1 MYLNCHSYFSLRF
14 GTLSIKD
21 LVSEGYD
28 KGTEVMAL
36 TDINN
41 TSGVFDFYNQCNA
54 VGIKPIIGI
63 EFRNEDELVYVGLAK
78 NNQGFQ
84 ELNIHLSTHNAQK
97 KPFAVSAPLF
107 NEVYII
113 YPWGKKQPEELRENE
128 FIGIR
133 ISDLTK
139 LVASDLR
146 KHQDKLIMFPAVTF
160 KDKKGFNTHRLL
172 RAIDKNTLLSRLEP
186 ESQASFEEI
195 MLPVDQLMSLYGRY
209 YKIISTTTRLI
220 ESCNIVFN
228 LENKS
233 KKTFSR
239 DKENDKLQLEKL
251 AMEGLIKRYGTGNK
265 YNQALNRV
273 IKELEIINKQNFN
286 ANFLITWDILRYA
299 ISKNFSYVGR
309 GSGANSIVAYCLGI
323 TDVDPIDLDLYFERF
338 LNPHRSS
345 PPDFDIDFCWKE
357 RDEII
362 DYIFNKYKT
371 KHTALLATYNTF
383 KGKSII
389 RELGKVFGLPKPEI
403 DAIINDRKSPLIK
416 DKDHIVRMIFNY
428 GKNIES
434 FPNHLSIH
442 AGGILITEEPISC
455 YTATDLPPKGFPITH
470 FDMFAA
476 EEMGFYKYDILGQR
490 GLGHI
495 KDSIRLIHRNTGN
508 LIEPDPEI
516 AKKDEKVKEQLK
528 AADTIGCFYI
538 ESPGMRMLLKK
549 LRCQD
554 YHTLVAASSIIR
566 PGVAQSGMMQQYIHR
581 FHHPDQV
588 KYPHPKME
596 ELLKET
602 YGVMVYQEDVI
613 KVAHHFAGFDL
624 GEAGVLRRAMSGKYK
639 GYSGF
644 QLVKDK
650 FFSNCKEKGY
660 PDELAKEVWRQIE
673 SFGGYSFSKAHSA
686 SFAVESYQSLYL
698 KSYYPLEFYTA
709 VINNFGGFYNTE
721 FYVHQA
727 RMHGADLQAPCV
739 NHSEWQTTIYGKTI
753 YLGFVHLKSLEER
766 LGQVIAIERE
776 VAGEFKDL
784 IDFIKRIPLSLEQLN
799 ILIRIGAFRFT
810 GKNKKVLLIEAA
822 LYLSET
828 KQKPQSIELFALEPK
843 ELKLPALASFTFEDA
858 FDQIDLLEFPLCFPF
873 DLLPEEQKIG
883 ITFKEMLN
891 SIGKNVSM
899 VGYFV
904 TSKDLYTIKND
915 LMSFMHFID
924 RNGETFDTTHF
935 PPSLKQYPFQ
945 GRGFYLMKGKVV
957 EEFGY
962 PSLEV
967 SYMEKLPMVT
977 KEVIYESERP

>member
-1 MYLNCHSYFSLRF
+1 MYLNCHSYFSLKF

-41 TSGVFDFYNQCNA
+41 TSGAFDFYKECNA

-84 ELNIHLSTHNAQK
+84 ELNIHLSTHNTQK
-97 KPFAVSAPLF
+97 KKFGTNAPDF
-107 NEVYII
+107 NHAYII
-113 YPWGKKQPEELRENE
+113 YPFGKKQPEELKENE
-128 FIGIR
+128 YIGIR
-133 ISDLTK
+133 MGDLNK
-139 LVASDLR
+139 LIASDLR
-146 KHQDKLIMFPAVTF
+146 KHQDKLIMFPSVTF

-186 ESQASFEEI
+186 ESQASFEEM
-195 MLPVDQLMSLYGRY
+195 MLPMDKLMGLYGRY
-209 YKIISTTTRLI
+209 PKIINTTMQLI
-220 ESCNIVFN
+220 ESCDIEFN
-228 LENKS
+228 SES
-233 KKTFSR
+233 KNRKTLSGDQEDDR
-239 DKENDKLQLEKL
+239 LLLEKL
-251 AMEGLIKRYGTGNK
+251 AMDGLIRRYGTKNTK
-265 YNQALNRV
+265 AFNRV
-273 IKELEIINKQNFN
+273 IKELKIINDLKFN
-286 ANFLITWDILRYA
+286 AYFLITWDILRYA

-323 TDVDPIDLDLYFERF
+323 TDVDPIELDLYFERF
-338 LNPHRSS
+338 LNPYRTS
-345 PPDFDIDFCWKE
+345 PPDFDIDFSWKE
-357 RDEII
+357 RDEVT
-362 DYIFNKYKT
+362 DYIFKRYGT

-416 DKDHIVRMIFNY
+416 DKDHIVKMIFNY

-442 AGGILITEEPISC
+442 AGGILITEQPISC
-455 YTATDLPPKGFPITH
+455 YTAVDLPPKGFPITH
-470 FDMFAA
+470 FDMFVA
-476 EEMGFYKYDILGQR
+476 EDMGLYKYDILSQR

-495 KDSIRLIHRNTGN
+495 KDSIRLIHRNTGK
-508 LIEPDPEI
+508 LVEADPEL
-516 AKKDEKVKEQLK
+516 AKKDPKVKEQIK

-549 LRCQD
+549 LRCED
-554 YHTLVAASSIIR
+554 YQTLVAASSIIR

-588 KYPHPKME
+588 KYLHPKME

-602 YGVMVYQEDVI
+602 FGVMVYQEDVI
-613 KVAHHFAGFDL
+613 KVAHHFAGLDL
-624 GEAGVLRRAMSGKYK
+624 GEADILRRAMSGKYK

-660 PDELAKEVWRQIE
+660 SDELAKEVWRQIE

-698 KSYYPLEFYTA
+698 KTHYPLEFYTA

-727 RMHGADLQAPCV
+727 RMNGADIQAPCV

-753 YLGFVHLKSLEER
+753 YLGFVHIKSLEER
-766 LGQVIAIERE
+766 LGQIIAVERE

-784 IDFIKRIPLSLEQLN
+784 IDFIKRIPISLEQLN

-810 GKNKKVLLIEAA
+810 GKNKKVLLIEGA

-828 KQKPQSIELFALEPK
+828 KQKPQSIELFSLQPK

-858 FDQIDLLEFPLCFPF
+858 FDQIDLLEFALCFPF
-873 DLLPEEQKIG
+873 DLLSEEQKIG
-883 ITFKEMLN
+883 ITSKEMLN
-891 SIGKNVSM
+891 SVGKNISM

-904 TSKDLYTIKND
+904 TSKELYTIKND

-924 RNGETFDTTHF
+924 KNGETFDTTHF

-977 KEVIYESERP
+977 KEVIYESERSQ